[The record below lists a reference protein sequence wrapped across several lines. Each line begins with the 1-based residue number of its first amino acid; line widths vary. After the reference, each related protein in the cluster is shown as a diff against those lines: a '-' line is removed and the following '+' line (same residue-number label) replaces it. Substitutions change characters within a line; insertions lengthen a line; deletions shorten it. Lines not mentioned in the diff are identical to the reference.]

1 MPWAWMKRWFAAEPE
16 PPELEDDDFELPD
29 VVAVTDVLDLHGID
43 PKTCKAMVNDFL
55 DQAVELNLGRLRI
68 IHGKGKSVFKRITY
82 NQPQKHPQVRDFYDA
97 PPNLGGW
104 GATIV
109 EMKTNGD

>member
-1 MPWAWMKRWFAAEPE
+1 MPSWLKRWLSPEPE
-16 PPELEDDDFELPD
+16 SPEPEDDDFELPD
-29 VVAVTDVLDLHGID
+29 VVPVTDVLDLHGID
-43 PKTCKAMVNDFL
+43 PKTCKAMINDFL
-55 DQAVELNLGRLRI
+55 DQAVELNLDRLRI

-82 NQPQKHPQVRDFYDA
+82 NQLQRHPRVHDFYDA

-109 EMKTNGD
+109 EMKTNDD